1 MQELGLL
8 KIEIPSLFPG
18 GLILSPDPYDKLQK
32 PSKHALDKNY
42 GLLPRLMRVSM
53 ASFAL
58 SVRMFT
64 TKGGVQS
71 IKYTYSVSHYYT
83 RFIEII
89 ENFQKQVHRFLVLCN
104 FCLQILGIYVNNV
117 YSLTRLAGWLLWSL
131 DGMKQVL
138 K

>member
-1 MQELGLL
+1 
-8 KIEIPSLFPG
+8 
-18 GLILSPDPYDKLQK
+18 
-32 PSKHALDKNY
+32 
-42 GLLPRLMRVSM
+42 M

-89 ENFQKQVHRFLVLCN
+89 ENFQNFVCLFVCFKGRNDLCPN
-104 FCLQILGIYVNNV
+104 RIRILQEFK
-117 YSLTRLAGWLLWSL
+117 T
-131 DGMKQVL
+131 KL
-138 K
+138 KVCQIESFK

>member
-1 MQELGLL
+1 
-8 KIEIPSLFPG
+8 
-18 GLILSPDPYDKLQK
+18 
-32 PSKHALDKNY
+32 
-42 GLLPRLMRVSM
+42 MRVSM

-89 ENFQKQVHRFLVLCN
+89 EDFQFDKF
-104 FCLQILGIYVNNV
+104 FK
-117 YSLTRLAGWLLWSL
+117 LLIF
-131 DGMKQVL
+131 
-138 K
+138 

>member
-1 MQELGLL
+1 
-8 KIEIPSLFPG
+8 
-18 GLILSPDPYDKLQK
+18 
-32 PSKHALDKNY
+32 
-42 GLLPRLMRVSM
+42 MRVSM

-89 ENFQKQVHRFLVLCN
+89 EDFQFDKFFKLLIFSDDFIDDFWDYFLNTFMEVFWN
-104 FCLQILGIYVNNV
+104 IL
-117 YSLTRLAGWLLWSL
+117 
-131 DGMKQVL
+131 
-138 K
+138 